1 MIFVTILL
9 SMFII
14 KFYKKWR
21 DKHDT
26 KQLLGVLN
34 VEASNE
40 LSNNEQA
47 DNRLEMC
54 NFFILSHCTILDC
67 LILITVHQM
76 KT

>member
-47 DNRLEMC
+47 DNRLEKC
-54 NFFILSHCTILDC
+54 NIFILSPCP
-67 LILITVHQM
+67 
-76 KT
+76 